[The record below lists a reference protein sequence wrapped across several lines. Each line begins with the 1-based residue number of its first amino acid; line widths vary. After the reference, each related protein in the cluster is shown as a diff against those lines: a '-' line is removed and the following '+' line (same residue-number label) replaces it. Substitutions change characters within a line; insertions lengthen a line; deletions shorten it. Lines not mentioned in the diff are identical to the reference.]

1 MDNTN
6 ILEMRNITKVYP
18 TGLVANNHVD
28 FSLRK
33 GEIHALAGENGAGKT
48 TLMKVLFGLEK
59 PDEGEIILNGSPV
72 SIHNPIDAIHK
83 GIGMVH
89 QHFML
94 IPSLTVAEN
103 IVLGDEP
110 GKYGVLDNRRAMEMA
125 RTIGQKYNMDVNP
138 ADVVADLPVG
148 IRQKVEILKALHKG
162 ADILIL
168 DEPTAV
174 LTPQETK
181 ELFAELKGLRDN
193 GHTIVFISHKLNE
206 VKELCDRI
214 TILRDG
220 KDVGVYDVKDVSEQ
234 KISSLMVGRNLEVN
248 TQKDPVEPGRVVL
261 DVRNLNKE
269 NESGKQVL
277 HNINFQIMA
286 GEIVGIAA
294 VEGNGQKE
302 LSETAA
308 GLEGFSEG
316 DITVSGTSIKNKSIK
331 EIRLMGVAH
340 VPEDRVAVGLVGDAS
355 VSDNLITY
363 VYDKKEFSSH
373 GLLDRK
379 KIAGYAK
386 ALREKF
392 LVKSKDG
399 TEAVRMLSGGNMQ
412 KVVVAREFSTNPQ
425 LIILNQ
431 PTRGIDVGATE
442 FVRQKVLELRSRG
455 SAVLLVSADLNE
467 LFELSDRLMAMFD
480 GRITADIKDVGRI
493 TENELGEYMLGLKKQ
508 EGM

>member
-1 MDNTN
+1 M
-6 ILEMRNITKVYP
+6 
-18 TGLVANNHVD
+18 D

-316 DITVSGTSIKNKSIK
+316 DITVSVTSIKNKSIK

-467 LFELSDRLMAMFD
+467 LFELSDRLMVMFD

>member
-248 TQKDPVEPGRVVL
+248 TQKDQGGPGC
-261 DVRNLNKE
+261 E
-269 NESGKQVL
+269 ES
-277 HNINFQIMA
+277 
-286 GEIVGIAA
+286 E
-294 VEGNGQKE
+294 
-302 LSETAA
+302 
-308 GLEGFSEG
+308 
-316 DITVSGTSIKNKSIK
+316 
-331 EIRLMGVAH
+331 
-340 VPEDRVAVGLVGDAS
+340 
-355 VSDNLITY
+355 
-363 VYDKKEFSSH
+363 
-373 GLLDRK
+373 
-379 KIAGYAK
+379 
-386 ALREKF
+386 
-392 LVKSKDG
+392 
-399 TEAVRMLSGGNMQ
+399 
-412 KVVVAREFSTNPQ
+412 
-425 LIILNQ
+425 
-431 PTRGIDVGATE
+431 
-442 FVRQKVLELRSRG
+442 
-455 SAVLLVSADLNE
+455 
-467 LFELSDRLMAMFD
+467 
-480 GRITADIKDVGRI
+480 
-493 TENELGEYMLGLKKQ
+493 
-508 EGM
+508 

>member
-1 MDNTN
+1 MW
-6 ILEMRNITKVYP
+6 ISPSGRGK
-18 TGLVANNHVD
+18 
-28 FSLRK
+28 S
-33 GEIHALAGENGAGKT
+33 HALAGENGAGKT

-59 PDEGEIILNGSPV
+59 PDEGEIILSGASV

-110 GKYGVLDNRRAMEMA
+110 GKYGVLDNRMASEMA
-125 RTIGQKYNMDVNP
+125 RTIGQKYNMNVDP
-138 ADVVADLPVG
+138 EDVVADLPVG

-181 ELFAELKGLRDN
+181 ELFAELKGLRDK

-248 TQKDPVEPGRVVL
+248 TQKDPVEPGRIVL

-269 NESGKQVL
+269 NESGRQVL
-277 HNINFQIMA
+277 HDINFQIRA

-302 LSETAA
+302 LSEITA

-316 DITVSGTSIKNKSIK
+316 DITVSGTSIKNKTINGNP
-331 EIRLMGVAH
+331 RHG
-340 VPEDRVAVGLVGDAS
+340 GLPC
-355 VSDNLITY
+355 
-363 VYDKKEFSSH
+363 
-373 GLLDRK
+373 
-379 KIAGYAK
+379 AG
-386 ALREKF
+386 RQ
-392 LVKSKDG
+392 
-399 TEAVRMLSGGNMQ
+399 GGCGPGGGCQ
-412 KVVVAREFSTNPQ
+412 CKR
-425 LIILNQ
+425 Q
-431 PTRGIDVGATE
+431 PYH
-442 FVRQKVLELRSRG
+442 LCL
-455 SAVLLVSADLNE
+455 
-467 LFELSDRLMAMFD
+467 
-480 GRITADIKDVGRI
+480 
-493 TENELGEYMLGLKKQ
+493 
-508 EGM
+508 

>member
-1 MDNTN
+1 
-6 ILEMRNITKVYP
+6 
-18 TGLVANNHVD
+18 
-28 FSLRK
+28 
-33 GEIHALAGENGAGKT
+33 
-48 TLMKVLFGLEK
+48 
-59 PDEGEIILNGSPV
+59 
-72 SIHNPIDAIHK
+72 
-83 GIGMVH
+83 
-89 QHFML
+89 
-94 IPSLTVAEN
+94 
-103 IVLGDEP
+103 
-110 GKYGVLDNRRAMEMA
+110 
-125 RTIGQKYNMDVNP
+125 MDVNP

-316 DITVSGTSIKNKSIK
+316 DITVSGTSIKIS
-331 EIRLMGVAH
+331 
-340 VPEDRVAVGLVGDAS
+340 
-355 VSDNLITY
+355 
-363 VYDKKEFSSH
+363 
-373 GLLDRK
+373 
-379 KIAGYAK
+379 
-386 ALREKF
+386 
-392 LVKSKDG
+392 
-399 TEAVRMLSGGNMQ
+399 Q
-412 KVVVAREFSTNPQ
+412 
-425 LIILNQ
+425 
-431 PTRGIDVGATE
+431 
-442 FVRQKVLELRSRG
+442 
-455 SAVLLVSADLNE
+455 
-467 LFELSDRLMAMFD
+467 
-480 GRITADIKDVGRI
+480 
-493 TENELGEYMLGLKKQ
+493 
-508 EGM
+508 

>member
-6 ILEMRNITKVYP
+6 ILEMKNITKVYP

-59 PDEGEIILNGSPV
+59 PDEGEIILNGVSV

-110 GKYGVLDNRRAMEMA
+110 GKYGVLDKHRANEA
-125 RTIGQKYNMDVNP
+125 AKTIGQKYNMDVNP
-138 ADVVADLPVG
+138 EDVIADLPVG

-181 ELFAELKGLRDN
+181 ELFAELKGLRDK

-248 TQKDPVEPGRVVL
+248 THKEAAAPGRIVL
-261 DVRNLNKE
+261 DVRNLNKK

-277 HNINFQIMA
+277 HNINFQIRA

-302 LSETAA
+302 LSEIAA
-308 GLEGFSEG
+308 GLEPFSEG
-316 DITVSGTSIKNKSIK
+316 DITVSGIPVKNRTIK
-331 EIRLMGVAH
+331 EIRRMGVAH

-363 VYDKKEFSSH
+363 VYDKKEYSVH

-379 KIAGYAK
+379 KIAAYARD
-386 ALREKF
+386 LREKF
-392 LVKSKDG
+392 LVKSRDG
-399 TEAVRMLSGGNMQ
+399 TESVRMLSGGNMQ

-467 LFELSDRLMAMFD
+467 LFELSDRLLVMFS
-480 GRITADIKDVGRI
+480 GRIAAEINDVAGV
-493 TENELGEYMLGLKKQ
+493 TENELGEYMLGIKKQ

>member
-1 MDNTN
+1 M
-6 ILEMRNITKVYP
+6 
-18 TGLVANNHVD
+18 
-28 FSLRK
+28 
-33 GEIHALAGENGAGKT
+33 
-48 TLMKVLFGLEK
+48 
-59 PDEGEIILNGSPV
+59 
-72 SIHNPIDAIHK
+72 
-83 GIGMVH
+83 
-89 QHFML
+89 
-94 IPSLTVAEN
+94 
-103 IVLGDEP
+103 
-110 GKYGVLDNRRAMEMA
+110 
-125 RTIGQKYNMDVNP
+125 
-138 ADVVADLPVG
+138 
-148 IRQKVEILKALHKG
+148 
-162 ADILIL
+162 
-168 DEPTAV
+168 
-174 LTPQETK
+174 
-181 ELFAELKGLRDN
+181 
-193 GHTIVFISHKLNE
+193 
-206 VKELCDRI
+206 
-214 TILRDG
+214 
-220 KDVGVYDVKDVSEQ
+220 
-234 KISSLMVGRNLEVN
+234 
-248 TQKDPVEPGRVVL
+248 
-261 DVRNLNKE
+261 RNLNKE

-363 VYDKKEFSSH
+363 VYDKKEFSFH

-467 LFELSDRLMAMFD
+467 LFELSDRLMVMFD

>member
-1 MDNTN
+1 MENKD
-6 ILEMRNITKVYP
+6 ILEMKNITKVYS
-18 TGLVANNHVD
+18 TGLLANSHVD

-48 TLMKVLFGLEK
+48 TLMKILFGLEK
-59 PDEGEIILNGSPV
+59 PDEGEILLNGRRA
-72 SIHNPIDAIHK
+72 SIENPIDAIHK

-103 IVLGDEP
+103 MVLGEEP
-110 GKYGVLDNRRAMEMA
+110 GKYGLMDNRKANRLAEEMSK
-125 RTIGQKYNMDVNP
+125 KYNMPVRPGDKVE
-138 ADVVADLPVG
+138 DLPVG
-148 IRQKVEILKALHKG
+148 IRQKVEILKALYKG

-181 ELFAELKGLRDN
+181 ELFAELKGLRAA

-220 KDVGVYDVKDVSEQ
+220 RNLGVYQMRDVSEQ
-234 KISSLMVGRNLEVN
+234 EISSLMVGRKMEAGPEKKAV
-248 TQKDPVEPGRVVL
+248 KAGRIVL
-261 DVRNLNKE
+261 DVKGLRLTE
-269 NESGKQVL
+269 DSGKQVL
-277 HNINFQIMA
+277 CNINFQIKA

-302 LSETAA
+302 LSETVA
-308 GLEGFSEG
+308 GLGKFWEG
-316 DITVSGTSIKNKSIK
+316 DVTVEGASIKHRTLK
-331 EIRLMGVAH
+331 EIRGMRVAH
-340 VPEDRVAVGLVGDAS
+340 VPEDRVAVGLVGEAS
-355 VSDNLITY
+355 VCDNLITY
-363 VYDKKEFSSH
+363 IYDKKEYSRH

-379 KIAGYAK
+379 KISDYAG

-392 LVKSKDG
+392 LIKSRDG

-412 KVVVAREFSTNPQ
+412 KVVVARECSTSPS

-431 PTRGIDVGATE
+431 PTRGIDVGAAE
-442 FVRQKVLELRSRG
+442 FVRRKVLELRDQG
-455 SAVLLVSADLNE
+455 TAVFLVSADLNE
-467 LFELSDRLMAMFD
+467 LFSLSDRLLVMFN
-480 GRITADIKDVGRI
+480 GRIVAEINNVSET
-493 TENELGEYMLGLKKQ
+493 TENELGEYMLGLKVQ